1 MPFSARQGFIGASN
15 VVVDG
20 AFPDYPI
27 KPTRLQYANYLANLS
42 ANAATTIEGNI
53 RTRPY
58 GQVRGSMHPMPDGNI
73 YFIPGRFGTS
83 RRCSANLDI
92 QVRTYGS
99 YNPSSN
105 TFIVNEVDRNA
116 SEVVVN
122 FSGRSVVAGDNYKV
136 YKADQQVIRRLD
148 LSHWNHAQGNVQ
160 TDCPPLANLDPV
172 FPDPPG
178 IANLTAGYDADVGSL
193 PVATTGALTQ
203 YRDGLRLPNGD
214 FLWIPYNNNS
224 TLARWSGVEDINGFR
239 AGTFTTSQD
248 QELIGACLA
257 PNGKVYIAPNRGR
270 EVVVYDYTSNSTS
283 TIAVTGPDSDS
294 YANNGVQLFTC
305 AVIDNT
311 GNVLLGPD
319 EPRYFG
325 HIDTRTDTFS
335 VKYYANVLNTA
346 NIGSFAPGYRHATLG
361 PNGNTFFLPS
371 TLSGNESSKIIEL
384 RGSTNV
390 AKVLFDMN
398 TIANTQSGGSVPFV
412 AHRMLGSAYT
422 DNGNIYAIYGQ
433 VFDGTPSR
441 YDQVYWPPGNT
452 LVINTNANTSL
463 VSGNTHFT
471 YRMSPVGQGAQKG
484 SISA

>member
-73 YFIPGRFGTS
+73 YFIPGRIGTS
-83 RRCSANLDI
+83 RRCSANLDTQI
-92 QVRTYGS
+92 RTYGV
-99 YNPSSN
+99 YNPNSN
-105 TFIVNEVDRNA
+105 TFIVNEIEGGSPDFMQ
-116 SEVVVN
+116 
-122 FSGRSVVAGDNYKV
+122 FSGASIVAGDNYKL
-136 YKADQQVIRRLD
+136 YKGKNNEVERLD
-148 LSHWNHAQGNVQ
+148 LSYWDFSQGNVQ
-160 TDCPPLANLDPV
+160 TDCPPLANLNPV

-178 IANLTAGYDADVGSL
+178 TSNLTAGFNTNVGSL
-193 PVATTGALTQ
+193 PLDTLGAITD
-203 YRDGLRLPNGD
+203 YRDGLRLPNGE
-214 FLWIPYNNNS
+214 FLWIPYNDNS
-224 TLARWSGVEDINGFR
+224 TLARWQGIEGVNGTR
-239 AGTFTTSQD
+239 AGTYTTSQD

-270 EVVVYDYTSNSTS
+270 EVVVYDYTSNTTS

-319 EPRYFG
+319 DPRYFG

-346 NIGSFAPGYRHATLG
+346 NIGSNPPGYRHATLG

-398 TIANTQSGGSVPFV
+398 TIANTISGPYV

-433 VFDGTPSR
+433 VFDATPNR
-441 YDQVYWPPGNT
+441 HDVVYWPPGNT

-484 SISA
+484 SIS